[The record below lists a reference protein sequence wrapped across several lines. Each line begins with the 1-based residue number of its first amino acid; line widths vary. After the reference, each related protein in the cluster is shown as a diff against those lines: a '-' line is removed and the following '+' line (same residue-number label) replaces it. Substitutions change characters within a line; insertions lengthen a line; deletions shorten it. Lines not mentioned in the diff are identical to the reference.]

1 MTTGNIKFLFD
12 GPEDAE
18 LTVVLAHGAGVPM
31 DAPFMNTFAEGIAN
45 AGHRV
50 ARFEFPYMQRQRSEG
65 KRFPPSPA
73 PVLVERYL
81 AVVGALGGGRGL
93 VIGGKSLGGRIAT
106 LIANQVQ
113 AKGVVCLGYP
123 FHPPE
128 KPENVRIEYLKNIE
142 APTLILQGAED
153 PFGAPEEV
161 AEYGLPDNVKI
172 TWLDGGDHHLAT
184 PEDSDISDEQNW
196 AEGAAAIAEFATG
209 LSQSSQPDLNAE
221 PVDSSPPD

>member
-12 GPEDAE
+12 GPEDSDV
-18 LTVVLAHGAGVPM
+18 TVVLAHGAGVPM
-31 DAPFMNTFAEGIAN
+31 DAPFMNTFADGIAER
-45 AGHRV
+45 GFRV
-50 ARFEFPYMQRQRSEG
+50 ARFEFPYMQRQRAEG
-65 KRFPPSPA
+65 KRFPPSPT

-81 AVVGALGGGRGL
+81 AVVGALGGGAGL

-128 KPENVRIEYLKNIE
+128 KPDNVRIEYLKNIS

-153 PFGAPEEV
+153 PFGAPDEV
-161 AEYGLPDNVKI
+161 AGYDLPDNVKI

-184 PEDSDISDEQNW
+184 AEGSETSDEQNW
-196 AEGAAAIAEFATG
+196 AEGAGAIAEFVAG
-209 LSQSSQPDLNAE
+209 LSPSAE
-221 PVDSSPPD
+221 PDDGDESPPD

>member
-12 GPEDAE
+12 GPEDAK

-123 FHPPE
+123 FHPPSKTE
-128 KPENVRIEYLKNIE
+128 RTRTAHLE
-142 APTLILQGAED
+142 ALRTPTLIVQGTRDSMGKPDDVA
-153 PFGAPEEV
+153 GYSLSKRIEV
-161 AEYGLPDNVKI
+161 LWMDA
-172 TWLDGGDHHLAT
+172 GDHSFKPTKASGRT
-184 PEDSDISDEQNW
+184 NEQ
-196 AEGAAAIAEFATG
+196 AMGEPIAAVAAFAKK
-209 LSQSSQPDLNAE
+209 L
-221 PVDSSPPD
+221 

>member
-1 MTTGNIKFLFD
+1 MSTGNIRFLFD
-12 GPEDAE
+12 GPEQAE
-18 LTVVLAHGAGVPM
+18 VTVVLAHGAGVPM
-31 DAPFMNTFAEGIAN
+31 DAPFMTAFAEGIAER
-45 AGHRV
+45 GHRV
-50 ARFEFPYMQRQRSEG
+50 VRFEFPYMQKQRAEG
-65 KRFPPSPA
+65 KRFPPSPGA
-73 PVLVERYL
+73 VLVERYL
-81 AVVGALGGGRGL
+81 AVVGALGGGQGL

-128 KPENVRIEYLKNIE
+128 KPDNVRIEYLKSIE

-184 PEDSDISDEQNW
+184 AEDSEISDEQNW
-196 AEGAAAIAEFATG
+196 AEGAGAIAEFVSG
-209 LSQSSQPDLNAE
+209 LSPS
-221 PVDSSPPD
+221 SSPDDNATS

>member
-12 GPEDAE
+12 GPEDSE

-31 DAPFMNTFAEGIAN
+31 DAPFMNTFAKGIAN
-45 AGHRV
+45 AGLRV
-50 ARFEFPYMQRQRSEG
+50 ARFEFPYMQRQRTEG

-73 PVLVERYL
+73 PILIERYL
-81 AVVGALGGGRGL
+81 AVVGALGGGQKL

-113 AKGVVCLGYP
+113 AKGVICLGYP

-128 KPENVRIEYLKNIE
+128 NPEKVRIEYLKNIT
-142 APTLILQGAED
+142 APTLILQGGAD

-161 AEYGLPDNVKI
+161 EEYGLPDDVKI

-184 PEDSDISDEQNW
+184 PEDSETSDEENW
-196 AEGAAAIAEFATG
+196 AEGAGAIAEFANG
-209 LSQSSQPDLNAE
+209 LSQGSKPDDNA
-221 PVDSSPPD
+221 V